1 MPLNVWI
8 SRFNEH
14 HFDQCRVGIFL
25 LLIFKL
31 KRQLGVCTNTQTER
45 EVDQPPRIKQL
56 ILTSLGIINSISIV
70 SRFRKAFYTS
80 IVIMLIIVF
89 QSHKHCVKFIDMH
102 LIIRIYVQ
110 FLEHSSGAD
119 HLLTGAS
126 CCFQVQEDNIRQV
139 TVKYSITVQPR
150 TLR

>member
-1 MPLNVWI
+1 M
-8 SRFNEH
+8 
-14 HFDQCRVGIFL
+14 
-25 LLIFKL
+25 
-31 KRQLGVCTNTQTER
+31 
-45 EVDQPPRIKQL
+45 
-56 ILTSLGIINSISIV
+56 TSLGIINSISIV
-70 SRFRKAFYTS
+70 SRFREAFYTL
-80 IVIMLIIVF
+80 IAIMLIIVF

-102 LIIRIYVQ
+102 LIIRIYVIQ

-150 TLR
+150 TLRWSTVQHCVLSEAKLGITSLKFAQKFLRYSVNLRMDMANCDSN